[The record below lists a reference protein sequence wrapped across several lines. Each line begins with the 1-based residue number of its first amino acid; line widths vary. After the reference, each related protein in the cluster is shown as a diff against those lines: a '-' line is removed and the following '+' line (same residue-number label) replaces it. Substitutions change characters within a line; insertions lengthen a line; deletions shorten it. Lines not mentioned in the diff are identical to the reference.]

1 MLVAPETIVAIAE
14 ESGLTTPEVSR
25 EFEAWGLRIRGGLLG
40 RDKKSLDTNLVGVN
54 GFITRSNKV
63 ADWRP
68 DDERSES
75 VTFRVNVVVNRAA
88 AALCPAFVGATK
100 AAKLAL
106 KHEFVYPLPAHDIFT
121 DQGFRETLQYE
132 HPALKMDDEATT
144 VRLVVSATQRAA
156 CHAKLE
162 RHGVVSRHA
171 GDLDIARNG
180 RCPELVA
187 MLQLAQLAQL
197 GSSHTARAR
206 S

>member
-1 MLVAPETIVAIAE
+1 MLVGPETIVAIAE

-88 AALCPAFVGATK
+88 AALCPAFVGASK
-100 AAKLAL
+100 ADKLAL
-106 KHEFVYPLPAHDIFT
+106 KHEFVYPLSAVDIFT
-121 DQGFRETLQYE
+121 DEGLRDTLEYE

-144 VRLVVSATQRAA
+144 VHGSLSR
-156 CHAKLE
+156 E
-162 RHGVVSRHA
+162 RHATSGAPVWDGATRSCLPTRGRPRH
-171 GDLDIARNG
+171 
-180 RCPELVA
+180 C
-187 MLQLAQLAQL
+187 
-197 GSSHTARAR
+197 S
-206 S
+206 

>member
-1 MLVAPETIVAIAE
+1 MLVAPETIEAIAG

-25 EFEAWGLRIRGGLLG
+25 EFEAWGLHIRGGILG

-63 ADWRP
+63 VEWRP
-68 DDERSES
+68 DEGFAALTS
-75 VTFRVNVVVNRAA
+75 RVNVVVNRAA
-88 AALCPAFVGATK
+88 AALCPAFVGASK
-100 AAKLAL
+100 ADKLAL

-121 DQGFRETLQYE
+121 DEGLRDTLEHE
-132 HPALKMDDEATT
+132 HPAHKMDDEATT

-156 CHAKLE
+156 RQSGME
-162 RHGVVSRHA
+162 RQGVVSRHA

-187 MLQLAQLAQL
+187 MLQLAQLS
-197 GSSHTARAR
+197 SSHTARAR

>member
-1 MLVAPETIVAIAE
+1 MVVGPETIKTIAE

-54 GFITRSNKV
+54 GFIIRSNKV

-68 DDERSES
+68 DDECTGS
-75 VTFRVNVVVNRAA
+75 VTARVNVVVNRAA
-88 AALCPAFVGATK
+88 AALCPAFVGASK
-100 AAKLAL
+100 ADKLAL

-121 DQGFRETLQYE
+121 DEGLRDTLEHE

-156 CHAKLE
+156 SHAGLE
-162 RHGVVSRHA
+162 ARGQVSRHA

-187 MLQLAQLAQL
+187 VLQLAQLS
-197 GSSHTARAR
+197 SSHTARAR

>member
-40 RDKKSLDTNLVGVN
+40 RDKTRLDTNLVSVN

-68 DDERSES
+68 DDECSGT
-75 VTFRVNVVVNRAA
+75 VTARVNVVVNRAA
-88 AALCPAFVGATK
+88 AALCPAFVGASK
-100 AAKLAL
+100 ADKLAL

-121 DQGFRETLQYE
+121 DEGLRDTLQYD
-132 HPALKMDDEATT
+132 HPELKMDDAATT
-144 VRLVVSATQRAA
+144 VRSVVSATQRAA
-156 CHAKLE
+156 RQSGIE
-162 RHGVVSRHA
+162 RQGAVSRHA

-187 MLQLAQLAQL
+187 MLQLAQLS
-197 GSSHTARAR
+197 SSHTARAR

>member
-88 AALCPAFVGATK
+88 AALCPAFVGASK
-100 AAKLAL
+100 ADKLAL
-106 KHEFVYPLPAHDIFT
+106 KHEFVYPLPAHDIFI
-121 DQGFRETLQYE
+121 DDPGFRDTLQYE

-156 CHAKLE
+156 RQTGME

-187 MLQLAQLAQL
+187 MLQLAQL
-197 GSSHTARAR
+197 GSSHTARTR